1 MRNTTKGWLCVSG
14 GMINLSLSYFSY
26 TLVILFL
33 PLLAEQLGCS
43 LAQASL
49 IFTTSAIASMVASM
63 FLGPIVA
70 KYNPKGVYLFGAVG
84 TAVTFLAIAYA
95 TALEWVL
102 AASILFGVANK
113 CNGTLS
119 YQVLATE
126 WFRVGRGTVATMAT
140 VVSGLSNT
148 LLSPVAGAVVM
159 HLGLRHAALV
169 AAVLFLVLTVVVTM
183 LMICRGPSCYG
194 MEPIDFNFV
203 MGKRQ
208 KRGERSPR
216 VVAACEFAMPTSRLL
231 RIPLVW
237 ALLLCPMLML
247 MAERFFYTNE
257 AAIYASMGFDVAQA
271 SIMLSVVYVG
281 SMIVVPLF
289 GFLSDRF
296 GPKRILLTYCFV
308 GAMNMFL
315 FPLWCQTGFVGG
327 AILAFFYNVGT
338 VGLYFGS
345 VVTTPLFGLEKSP
358 VLIGWT
364 QVVTSAGSAISPP
377 LAAAMYEWLGS
388 YTFPLAVAG
397 LCYLAAFAIAF
408 FCLSKKSQD
417 YLKKLDEPYK
427 RDEPC
432 SKAK

>member
-70 KYNPKGVYLFGAVG
+70 DHNPKGVYLFGAAG
-84 TAVTFLAIAYA
+84 TAVMFLAIAYA
-95 TALEWVL
+95 PALEWVL

-148 LLSPVAGAVVM
+148 LLSPVAGAAVM
-159 HLGLRHAALV
+159 HLGLRQAAL
-169 AAVLFLVLTVVVTM
+169 AAAMLLLVLTAVVTM
-183 LMICRGPSCYG
+183 LMICRGPSYYG

-203 MGKRQ
+203 MGKTR
-208 KRGERSPR
+208 KRERLQR
-216 VVAACEFAMPTSRLL
+216 VAASYEFAMPTSRLL

-271 SIMLSVVYVG
+271 SIMLRWS
-281 SMIVVPLF
+281 
-289 GFLSDRF
+289 
-296 GPKRILLTYCFV
+296 
-308 GAMNMFL
+308 
-315 FPLWCQTGFVGG
+315 
-327 AILAFFYNVGT
+327 
-338 VGLYFGS
+338 
-345 VVTTPLFGLEKSP
+345 
-358 VLIGWT
+358 
-364 QVVTSAGSAISPP
+364 IS
-377 LAAAMYEWLGS
+377 G
-388 YTFPLAVAG
+388 
-397 LCYLAAFAIAF
+397 
-408 FCLSKKSQD
+408 
-417 YLKKLDEPYK
+417 
-427 RDEPC
+427 R
-432 SKAK
+432 

>member
-70 KYNPKGVYLFGAVG
+70 DHNPKGVYLFGAAG
-84 TAVTFLAIAYA
+84 TAVMFLAIAYA
-95 TALEWVL
+95 PALEWVL

-148 LLSPVAGAVVM
+148 LLSPVAGAAVM
-159 HLGLRHAALV
+159 HLGLRQAAL
-169 AAVLFLVLTVVVTM
+169 AAAMLLLVLTAVVTM
-183 LMICRGPSCYG
+183 LMICRGPSYYG

-203 MGKRQ
+203 MGKTR
-208 KRGERSPR
+208 KRERLQR
-216 VVAACEFAMPTSRLL
+216 VAAPYEFAMPASRLL

-271 SIMLSVVYVG
+271 SIMLSVVYIG

-296 GPKRILLTYCFV
+296 GPKRILLTYCLI
-308 GAMNMFL
+308 GAVNMFL

-377 LAAAMYEWLGS
+377 LAAAMYEWSGS
-388 YTFPLAVAG
+388 CVLPLAVAG

-417 YLKKLDEPYK
+417 YLEKLDEPYK
-427 RDEPC
+427 RDELC
-432 SKAK
+432 SELK

>member
-1 MRNTTKGWLCVSG
+1 
-14 GMINLSLSYFSY
+14 
-26 TLVILFL
+26 
-33 PLLAEQLGCS
+33 
-43 LAQASL
+43 
-49 IFTTSAIASMVASM
+49 MVASM

-70 KYNPKGVYLFGAVG
+70 DHNPKGVYLFGAAG
-84 TAVTFLAIAYA
+84 TAVMFLAIAYA
-95 TALEWVL
+95 PALEWVL

-126 WFRVGRGTVATMAT
+126 WFRVGRGTVAHDGHGSVGALEHSSK
-140 VVSGLSNT
+140 SGCWSCGYAL
-148 LLSPVAGAVVM
+148 GAETSCF
-159 HLGLRHAALV
+159 GGGNAASRADGGCHDAYV
-169 AAVLFLVLTVVVTM
+169 
-183 LMICRGPSCYG
+183 CRGPSYYG

-203 MGKRQ
+203 MGKTR
-208 KRGERSPR
+208 KRERLQR
-216 VVAACEFAMPTSRLL
+216 VAAPYEFAMPASRLL

-271 SIMLSVVYVG
+271 SIMLSVVYIG

-296 GPKRILLTYCFV
+296 GPKRILLTYCLI
-308 GAMNMFL
+308 GAVNMFL

-377 LAAAMYEWLGS
+377 LAAAMYEWSGS
-388 YTFPLAVAG
+388 YVLPLAVAG

-417 YLKKLDEPYK
+417 YLEKLDEPYK
-427 RDEPC
+427 RDELC
-432 SKAK
+432 SELK